1 MKKILYAG
9 GELVT
14 TDALV
19 DAVVDYAT
27 RLGQRGATDSLQ
39 IPSVSPSGTVG
50 ESTILIGPSSE
61 IMAEPAKQGEVDIHD
76 GPAIA
81 DLKART
87 AALGDVK
94 AAPSTAIGPEPVDE
108 NFIPFE
114 DFEE

>member
-1 MKKILYAG
+1 M
-9 GELVT
+9 
-14 TDALV
+14 V

-39 IPSVSPSGTVG
+39 IPSISPDGIVG

-61 IMAEPAKQGEVDIHD
+61 LMAEPAGYDDADIVD

-81 DLKART
+81 DLRART

-94 AAPSTAIGPEPVDE
+94 AAPLTEPGPGSGAQGG
-108 NFIPFE
+108 IPFDE
-114 DFEE
+114 FDE